1 MQFRKISLSVIGAL
15 GLIAGPLFAQTAPAP
30 TPAAPVPTQPQVSM
44 QSATSAA
51 QHLPDDRV
59 KATLAA
65 YKDWLEKLDQRHA
78 VAGLATAVVVD
89 DKVVFE
95 HTLGYANASTQEPVT
110 PDTVFR
116 LASLSKAFA
125 TAVAGVLVNDGK
137 FSWDTKLADVLP
149 FFKLKDAAAAEK
161 ATVRDILG
169 QRLGLPRNT

>member
-78 VAGLATAVVVD
+78 VAGGVVRVD
-89 DKVVFE
+89 QRS
-95 HTLGYANASTQEPVT
+95 AS
-110 PDTVFR
+110 D
-116 LASLSKAFA
+116 SS
-125 TAVAGVLVNDGK
+125 VALV
-137 FSWDTKLADVLP
+137 SS
-149 FFKLKDAAAAEK
+149 
-161 ATVRDILG
+161 
-169 QRLGLPRNT
+169 QRLGSWAVGVMLSAACVMPPSVMPSAVIALGAVMLGWSA